1 MVPTGGKDGVEGEA
15 HIWEDQ
21 VCQAKKRAWTW
32 YGDGD
37 WIISVVS
44 REHSPGSVYTVNCKM
59 KDLMQESLGKLLRTH
74 SSSLSK
80 YLLNKYHVPGI
91 MLAARER
98 SYDE

>member
-1 MVPTGGKDGVEGEA
+1 MEWRVKPTFEKTKYVN
-15 HIWEDQ
+15 
-21 VCQAKKRAWTW
+21 
-32 YGDGD
+32 
-37 WIISVVS
+37 
-44 REHSPGSVYTVNCKM
+44 SPGSVYTVNCKM